1 MQHSTTTSSSTTQ
14 PEPIPNEHQRIIDYL
29 VNDLH
34 DEDNLLHEVEPMSSY
49 GDQVTTDLCRRAEIG
64 RDRYGTYLQ
73 PHNGRNALQDSY
85 EEALDLATYLM
96 QVVVETG
103 ATKKDEIYFAYQDA
117 LYVAARIAKLMEKR
131 QNGQGSK
138 EAGIQE

>member
-1 MQHSTTTSSSTTQ
+1 MQHSTTTSSTTTQ
-14 PEPIPNEHQRIIDYL
+14 PDPTPNEHQRIIDYL

-34 DEDNLLHEVEPMSSY
+34 NEDNLLHESEPMSSY
-49 GDQVTTDLCRRAEIG
+49 GDQVTTDLCKRAEIG
-64 RDRYGTYLQ
+64 KERYGTYLQ
-73 PHNGRNALQDSY
+73 PHNGRDALWDSY

-103 ATKKDEIYFAYQDA
+103 STKKDEEYWAYRDA

-131 QNGQGSK
+131 KNGQGSK
-138 EAGIQE
+138 EVGVQE